1 MQGSGVN
8 PKGASHKASK
18 RSQIRGSRSDVRS
31 QRSRGGWGG
40 GHRGTGETGY
50 LQVVSVGVASCPSEC
65 WGRSMGEGAEEKKKK
80 GRQEK
85 EKEQVN
91 VSERKRHR

>member
-1 MQGSGVN
+1 MG
-8 PKGASHKASK
+8 KGE
-18 RSQIRGSRSDVRS
+18 GL
-31 QRSRGGWGG
+31 
-40 GHRGTGETGY
+40 RGTGETGY

-65 WGRSMGEGAEEKKKK
+65 WGRSMGEGRRKRRKT